1 MLYISMSKLGDLI
14 KKRRK
19 EMKLTQ
25 EEVADRAKVSRS
37 TIINIEQGLR
47 GKSPGADTPVGI

>member
-1 MLYISMSKLGDLI
+1 MSKLGDLI